1 MLGTEEIDKLIE
13 KYQDNDDLQG
23 LIREYRALRLMRPQI
38 LIHHEGMLYQF
49 IIAVKHELIRP
60 REDKVEAIR
69 SIVFHRLTIRVF
81 LYSEGVRS
89 YIFLNTF
96 TK

>member
-1 MLGTEEIDKLIE
+1 MI
-13 KYQDNDDLQG
+13 
-23 LIREYRALRLMRPQI
+23 
-38 LIHHEGMLYQF
+38 
-49 IIAVKHELIRP
+49 IRP
-60 REDKVEAIR
+60 EDVDYNKLVEDYGLNDKRDIVWMKFSKEQYFCTVACSNDINVEAIR